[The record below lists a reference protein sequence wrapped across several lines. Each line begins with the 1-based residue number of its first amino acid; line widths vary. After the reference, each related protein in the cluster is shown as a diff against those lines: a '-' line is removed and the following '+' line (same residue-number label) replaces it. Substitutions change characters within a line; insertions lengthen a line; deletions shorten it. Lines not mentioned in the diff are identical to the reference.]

1 MKLFKKI
8 FAEII
13 GTFGFVTFGCGMVVL
28 LGLLN
33 SGNQNV
39 MGNYLI
45 MALTFGF
52 SFVAMAYSV
61 GRVSN
66 CHINP
71 AVSFGV
77 LIYNF
82 LKPKDKRNFSFVEFL
97 VYVIAQI
104 IGAFLGCFVLWLLFG
119 RCNFGANQT
128 TQFLK
133 DITKDYYVIS
143 AFAVE
148 VLLSATFVFT
158 FLGVTSQEKSE
169 RKFGVVLGLTLALVY
184 LFGAPFTGGG
194 INPARSLAPAIFA
207 YAFNNNGVV
216 IDELWIF
223 MTAPLVGALIA
234 AFLYWVITY
243 NKEEKKEEPAAEEEK
258 LEQSEEKENPETKP
272 EVKKVD
278 ENKEVLSVVE
288 ESEHPQEDAKKLEI
302 ERVSFETKLENSS
315 KDLKDKYETI
325 KKELTS
331 YGIKSRV
338 SFEGDTY
345 RLHKVKYAFVT
356 IRGKS
361 IKLCLK
367 LDPKKYKDSTIPLK
381 DESGKKK
388 YESTP
393 AVLKVRSDLSLKRA
407 LSLIDECIKDANIN
421 KKQ

>member
-61 GRVSN
+61 GCVSN

-133 DITKDYYVIS
+133 DITKDYYAIS

-169 RKFGVVLGLTLALVY
+169 RRFGVVLGLTLALVY

-243 NKEEKKEEPAAEEEK
+243 TKEEKKEEAAAEEEK
-258 LEQSEEKENPETKP
+258 LEQSEEKENPETKQ
-272 EVKKVD
+272 EIKKVD
-278 ENKEVLSVVE
+278 ENKVVLPVVE
-288 ESEHPQEDAKKLEI
+288 ESEPPQEDAKKLEI

>member
-133 DITKDYYVIS
+133 DITKDYYAIS

-169 RKFGVVLGLTLALVY
+169 RRFGVVLGLTLALVY

-243 NKEEKKEEPAAEEEK
+243 TKEEKKEEAAAEEEK

-272 EVKKVD
+272 EVKKVN
-278 ENKEVLSVVE
+278 ENKEVLPVVE
-288 ESEHPQEDAKKLEI
+288 ESEPPQEDAKKLEI

>member
-288 ESEHPQEDAKKLEI
+288 ESEHPQEDTKKLEI
-302 ERVSFETKLENSS
+302 ERVSFETKLVNSS
-315 KDLKDKYETI
+315 KDLKDKYEAI